1 MFIST
6 QLNTGID
13 KIFESTRNR
22 FVVDV
27 DDSKFE
33 VGIVLFGN
41 EIRSIREG
49 RVVLDNSYAVIKKNE
64 IWILNLFIDLKDLK
78 NKFENVDALRPKK
91 LLLKKKQIEKIS
103 HKLKNNSYTM
113 VPLDLHFNKKGFLKV
128 LLAISKGRKKAD
140 LREYKKQQDWKKEK
154 QKL

>member
-1 MFIST
+1 MT
-6 QLNTGID
+6 KKV
-13 KIFESTRNR
+13 KIFHNR
-22 FVVDV
+22 KARYNYEVIE
-27 DDSKFE
+27 KFE

-41 EIRSIREG
+41 EIRSIRDG
-49 RVVLDNSYAVIKKNE
+49 RVVLDNSFAVIKKNE
-64 IWILNLFIDLKDLK
+64 AWILNLFIDLKDLK
-78 NKFENVDALRPKK
+78 NKFDNADGLRPKK
-91 LLLKKKQIEKIS
+91 LLLKKKQIEKLS

>member
-1 MFIST
+1 MT
-6 QLNTGID
+6 KKV
-13 KIFESTRNR
+13 KIFHNR
-22 FVVDV
+22 KARYNYEVIE
-27 DDSKFE
+27 KFE

-49 RVVLDNSYAVIKKNE
+49 RVVLDNSFAVIKKNE
-64 IWILNLFIDLKDLK
+64 AWILNLFIDLKDLK
-78 NKFENVDALRPKK
+78 NKFDNADGLRPKK
-91 LLLKKKQIEKIS
+91 LLLKKKQIEKLS